1 MNNLNSVLL
10 EGNLV
15 KDPELAVIGEQ
26 QVELTKFTI
35 AVNRYYKGA
44 DGKPNQEVLSI
55 GVDAWGTLGKNCLS
69 YLTKGRGVRVVG
81 RLRQD
86 RWNDKDGA
94 FRERIFVVAEHV
106 EFRRGKSEG
115 STDTPLGEEWDDEEE
130 EEALVR

>member
-15 KDPELAVIGEQ
+15 KDPELAVVGEQ
-26 QVELTKFTI
+26 QSELAKFTI
-35 AVNRYYKGA
+35 AVNRYYKGS
-44 DGKPNQEVLSI
+44 DGKPNQEVLYI

-94 FRERIFVVAEHV
+94 YRERISVVAEHV
-106 EFRRGKSEG
+106 EIRRDRSEKPSEG
-115 STDTPLGEEWDDEEE
+115 SFGEDWDDEEE
-130 EEALVR
+130 EAIAL